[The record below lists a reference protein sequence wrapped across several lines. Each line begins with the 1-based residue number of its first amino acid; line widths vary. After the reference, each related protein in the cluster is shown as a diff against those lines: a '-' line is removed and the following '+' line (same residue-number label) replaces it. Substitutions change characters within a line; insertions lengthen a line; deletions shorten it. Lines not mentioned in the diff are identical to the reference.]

1 MNRLIKLG
9 FLLTLVTVFAIS
21 GCTASKK
28 SCSCPSK
35 KGMIGY

>member
-1 MNRLIKLG
+1 MNKLLKLG
-9 FLLTLVTVFAIS
+9 FLLTLVTAFAIS

-35 KGMIGY
+35 KGL